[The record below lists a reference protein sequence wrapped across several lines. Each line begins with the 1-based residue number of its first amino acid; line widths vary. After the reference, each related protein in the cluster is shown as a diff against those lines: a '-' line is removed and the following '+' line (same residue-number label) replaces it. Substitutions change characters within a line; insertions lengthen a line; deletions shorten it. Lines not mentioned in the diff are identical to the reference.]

1 VGCRRR
7 VQEWGGAVLEPL
19 PWIQVQKRCETKKNG
34 LFKYKTKT
42 DGFLLQKKKT
52 DGFHSCPVWLL
63 RKRVENQLTH
73 IGPHNSQNNPQP
85 IIEVSKFQI
94 IPSVPQK
101 PNGQTTP
108 KKKKVKN
115 F

>member
-1 VGCRRR
+1 
-7 VQEWGGAVLEPL
+7 L
-19 PWIQVQKRCETKKNG
+19 K
-34 LFKYKTKT
+34 
-42 DGFLLQKKKT
+42 
-52 DGFHSCPVWLL
+52 
-63 RKRVENQLTH
+63 H

-108 KKKKVKN
+108 KKKK
-115 F
+115 

>member
-1 VGCRRR
+1 MGCSS
-7 VQEWGGAVLEPL
+7 
-19 PWIQVQKRCETKKNG
+19 TKLKQMG
-34 LFKYKTKT
+34 FFFK
-42 DGFLLQKKKT
+42 KKKT

>member
-1 VGCRRR
+1 MDCSSTKLKQMGFFF
-7 VQEWGGAVLEPL
+7 
-19 PWIQVQKRCETKKNG
+19 KKKNG
-34 LFKYKTKT
+34 WVS
-42 DGFLLQKKKT
+42 LLP
-52 DGFHSCPVWLL
+52 CLVAE
-63 RKRVENQLTH
+63 KRVENQLTH